1 MSPNLDTQNNTI
13 SRENLGIL
21 ESLGL
26 SEQESSAY
34 LTLLKIGG
42 SRASTLAREMR
53 VKRTTIYAILK
64 ALTSKNLVLVYFRKS
79 KRFYHA
85 VSPDKISN
93 IFEKKLEAFNGI
105 IPYLQSMEKKEAQ
118 ALGLRFIETKEEL
131 KQYYQ
136 DILDDYSKKKNKQYY
151 VISNDLTWE
160 NIDPEF
166 FMKFRRQRA
175 NSGIKIK
182 LLLSND
188 SEKSV
193 DIDKTLGRE
202 IKYFSAKYK
211 LDCSIEILNNKV
223 IIISHELKSIAVV
236 ISIPPMVV
244 AFKTIFEIL
253 WDLMVES
260 SGNRSVNQP
269 KNPKSAKA

>member
-1 MSPNLDTQNNTI
+1 MSPNLDTQNNTL
-13 SRENLGIL
+13 SKENLSIL

-26 SEQESSAY
+26 PEQEASAY

-42 SRASTLAREMR
+42 SRASTLAREMG

-64 ALTSKNLVLVYFRKS
+64 SLTAKNLVLVYFRKS

-118 ALGLRFIETKEEL
+118 ILGLRFIETKEEL

-136 DILDDYSKKKNKQYY
+136 DILDDYGKRKNKEYY
-151 VISNDLTWE
+151 VISNDLSWE
-160 NIDPEF
+160 NIDPDF
-166 FMKFRRQRA
+166 FIKFRRERA
-175 NSGIKIK
+175 NAGIKIK
-182 LLLSND
+182 LMLSND

-202 IKYFSAKYK
+202 IKYLPDKYK
-211 LDCSIEILNNKV
+211 LDCSIEILNDKV
-223 IIISHELKSIAVV
+223 TIISHELKSIAVIIV
-236 ISIPPMVV
+236 IPPMVT
-244 AFKTIFEIL
+244 AFKTIFKII
-253 WDLMVES
+253 WDSVE
-260 SGNRSVNQP
+260 
-269 KNPKSAKA
+269 